1 MPTKSL
7 KEKKQSFGT
16 CRHLPCGFSLIAM
29 RSYGNRRKF
38 ELLFFKRLLFFF
50 LFYLFL
56 IVFLSWQ
63 LNGDQ
68 YNLDSSCAAILC
80 SSQSFGSEI

>member
-1 MPTKSL
+1 MEIEGNLNFYSL
-7 KEKKQSFGT
+7 RDH
-16 CRHLPCGFSLIAM
+16 C
-29 RSYGNRRKF
+29 
-38 ELLFFKRLLFFF
+38 FFFPFFF